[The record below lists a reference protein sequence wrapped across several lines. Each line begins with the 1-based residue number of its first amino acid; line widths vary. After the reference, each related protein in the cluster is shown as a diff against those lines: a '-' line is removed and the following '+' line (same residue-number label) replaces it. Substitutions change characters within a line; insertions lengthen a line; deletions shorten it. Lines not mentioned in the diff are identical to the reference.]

1 MVDVYFKFIKDI
13 LAPHCNVVEAT
24 LWRESPMLVASI
36 LIIDDD
42 AGVRDMISSI
52 LEDEGYSVEAVDNGE
67 QAIKTCEK
75 LPFDVAL
82 VDINLPDIK
91 GTELLRKLKQLQP
104 KMVKIIVTGNPSI
117 ENAVKALNEKSD
129 GFITKPFDPQELLD
143 MIRKLIAEKKNEYL
157 QMMAEVENSKENNP
171 LFKYQ
176 RPNQW

>member
-1 MVDVYFKFIKDI
+1 
-13 LAPHCNVVEAT
+13 
-24 LWRESPMLVASI
+24 MLISSV
-36 LIIDDD
+36 LVIDDD
-42 AGVRDMISSI
+42 AGVRKMLSSV
-52 LEDEGYSVEAVDNGE
+52 LEDEGYSVEAVGNGK

-104 KMVKIIVTGNPSI
+104 RMVKIIVTGNPSI

-143 MIRKLIAEKKNEYL
+143 MIRKLIAEKKNDYL
-157 QMMAEVENSKENNP
+157 QMLAEVEKEKKNTP
-171 LFKYQ
+171 VFMYQ
-176 RPNQW
+176 HPNQW

>member
-1 MVDVYFKFIKDI
+1 
-13 LAPHCNVVEAT
+13 
-24 LWRESPMLVASI
+24 MLITSV

-42 AGVRDMISSI
+42 AEVRDMLSSI
-52 LEDEGYSVEAVDNGE
+52 LEDDGYSVEAVGNGK

-91 GTELLRKLKQLQP
+91 GTELLHKLKQLQP

-117 ENAVKALNEKSD
+117 ENAVKALYEKAD

-143 MIRKLIAEKKNEYL
+143 TIKKLIVEKKNEYL
-157 QMMAEVENSKENNP
+157 EMLAEVEKEEKTTP
-171 LFKYQ
+171 LFIYQ
-176 RPNQW
+176 HPNQW